1 VSSDKVNHY
10 LLRRWFC
17 LICLLVYHILPVLSL
32 VIHYI
37 SIHPCHQHYSCNKKI
52 QGLGFLVLHWQIEN
66 FLDSANRCGIAGVL
80 IQGAVY
86 RHTNELSVTVR
97 TFMRSSLIFTQGA
110 PFTEAILMTMFS
122 ALLLSIPPLEYVRK
136 SFVRYVPIPNV
147 AKIIW

>member
-1 VSSDKVNHY
+1 MSSDKVNHY

-80 IQGAVY
+80 HEVVADLYAGCAIHGSDLNDHVQRFTLIYSAARIRAEVV
-86 RHTNELSVTVR
+86 REVCPDTECCLETNFV
-97 TFMRSSLIFTQGA
+97 
-110 PFTEAILMTMFS
+110 
-122 ALLLSIPPLEYVRK
+122 ALLFQTEG
-136 SFVRYVPIPNV
+136 FVLV
-147 AKIIW
+147 